1 MKMRKGSNKHGNT
14 LYCGPVRLRGG
25 RDEEEG
31 TGGREQNK
39 HLHFEVE
46 EEERVSK
53 EWRAR
58 ARKVAGSLEMLD

>member
-1 MKMRKGSNKHGNT
+1 MRQGANKHGNT

-25 RDEEEG
+25 RDEEG

-53 EWRAR
+53 ERMAR
-58 ARKVAGSLEMLD
+58 ARIVAGSLEMLD